1 MINMSN
7 LTELEIKQAVRR
19 HYAELAQS
27 KGNCCASD
35 CCASVEE
42 IESAPQESVAIGAGC
57 GSPVTLAK
65 LVEGETV
72 LDLGSGGGADV
83 FRASK
88 IVGPK
93 GKVVGVDAT
102 PEMIFKAREVA
113 AKYGY
118 ENVEF
123 RLGEIEHMP
132 IQSNSADV
140 VISNCVLNLVPDK
153 KLAFREI
160 YRVLKPNGRI
170 AVSDM
175 VSTAQETKRT
185 INAEDWAACIA
196 GAVTTEE
203 YESLLNETGF
213 RNVKQVEE
221 DYALN
226 ETCCEQ
232 GLQVKSLGWLA
243 VKPST

>member
-1 MINMSN
+1 MAYMSN

-42 IESAPQESVAIGAGC
+42 SESPPQESVAIGAGC

-65 LVEGETV
+65 LTEGETV
-72 LDLGSGGGADV
+72 LDLGSGGGIDA

-88 IVGPK
+88 IVGPN
-93 GKVVGVDAT
+93 GRVIGVDAT

-113 AKYGY
+113 AKYGF

-132 IQSNSADV
+132 IQSNSVDV

-153 KLAFREI
+153 KLAFAEI

-170 AVSDM
+170 GVSDM
-175 VSTAQETKRT
+175 VSTAPETKRA
-185 INAEDWAACIA
+185 IKPEDWAACIA
-196 GAVTTEE
+196 GAVTTTE
-203 YESLLNETGF
+203 YESLLNGAGF
-213 RNVKQVEE
+213 QNVKHVEE
-221 DYALN
+221 NSPLN

-232 GLQVKSLGWLA
+232 GLQVKSVGWLA
-243 VKPST
+243 IKPPT

>member
-1 MINMSN
+1 MNNMSN
-7 LTELEIKQAVRR
+7 LSELEIKRAVKR
-19 HYAELAQS
+19 HYTELAQS
-27 KGNCCASD
+27 KGNCCAPD
-35 CCASVEE
+35 CCASVDES
-42 IESAPQESVAIGAGC
+42 ESAPQESVAIGAGC

-72 LDLGSGGGADV
+72 LDLGSGGGADA

-102 PEMIFKAREVA
+102 TEMIFKAREVA
-113 AKYGY
+113 GKYGF

-132 IQSNSADV
+132 IQSSSVDV

-153 KLAFREI
+153 KIAFQEI

-175 VSTAQETKRT
+175 VSTTPRSRQT

-203 YESLLNETGF
+203 YEKLLNETGF
-213 RNVKQVEE
+213 QKVKHVEE
-221 DYALN
+221 NSALN

-232 GLQVKSLGWLA
+232 GLQVRSVGWLA
-243 VKPST
+243 IKPST

>member
-1 MINMSN
+1 MSN
-7 LTELEIKQAVRR
+7 LSELEIKQAVKHR
-19 HYAELAQS
+19 YAELAKS
-27 KGNCCASD
+27 KGNCCAPD

-42 IESAPQESVAIGAGC
+42 NESAPQESVAMGAGC

-72 LDLGSGGGADV
+72 LDLGSGGGIDT

-93 GKVVGVDAT
+93 GRVVGVDAT

-113 AKYGY
+113 AKYEFG
-118 ENVEF
+118 NVEF

-132 IQSNSADV
+132 IQSGSMDV

-175 VSTAQETKRT
+175 VSTAPGPKRKISAQE
-185 INAEDWAACIA
+185 WAACIA
-196 GAVTTEE
+196 GAIPVEE
-203 YESLLNETGF
+203 YENLLNETGF
-213 RNVKQVEE
+213 QNVKHVEE
-221 DYALN
+221 DSPLN
-226 ETCCEQ
+226 ETCCRQ
-232 GLQVKSLGWLA
+232 GFQVKSVGWLA
-243 VKPST
+243 IKPST